1 MFFIFFEFH
10 PPHQQTLESIPNGH
24 ERDPKKES
32 KRSAKL
38 SHKSVKGIDEHL
50 LLKQGVLGQGP
61 EAEGDLVLREVVVRQ
76 VLENLVHELVLLVH
90 ARLLVVGDFIEVVKS
105 RKKNGINI

>member
-10 PPHQQTLESIPNGH
+10 PPHQKTLETIPNGH

-50 LLKQGVLGQGP
+50 LLKQGVLGQRP
-61 EAEGDLVLREVVVRQ
+61 EAEGDLVLREVVVGQ
-76 VLENLVHELVLLVH
+76 VLEDRVHKLVLLVR
-90 ARLLVVGDFIEVVKS
+90 ARLQAVGDSCYFRHVRIQQ
-105 RKKNGINI
+105 